1 MKQLVLTLDDILSGG
16 RMGAAIEEQ
25 LRDQSIFITGG
36 GVGPEDVDCITMKFT
51 RYPLGFV
58 IFFVVIQPPS
68 PLNRS

>member
-25 LRDQSIFITGG
+25 LSDQSIFITGG

-51 RYPLGFV
+51 
-58 IFFVVIQPPS
+58 
-68 PLNRS
+68 

>member
-1 MKQLVLTLDDILSGG
+1 MISEAACLNDILSGG

-36 GVGPEDVDCITMKFT
+36 GVGSEDVDCITMKFT

>member
-16 RMGAAIEEQ
+16 RIGAAIEEQ
-25 LRDQSIFITGG
+25 LRDHSIFITGG

-51 RYPLGFV
+51 RNPLGFV